1 MEEAEEEVVVEEGV
15 EGNNK
20 AACMEVTPG
29 FNSAK
34 KKKKKIL
41 TSFQGTNW
49 DNDIYIFFSLSLINR
64 ICRPPGYGR

>member
-1 MEEAEEEVVVEEGV
+1 MEEVVVEEGV

-34 KKKKKIL
+34 KKIKKNPDFISGDKL
-41 TSFQGTNW
+41 GQ
-49 DNDIYIFFSLSLINR
+49 
-64 ICRPPGYGR
+64 